1 MTDAC
6 LIQFGTSRFL
16 QAHVDLFASEA
27 AEAGQD
33 VPEIVVVQTSGDAAR
48 AARVAAFG
56 QPGGYPVV
64 IRGLGR
70 DGLKI
75 DRTVTVTSVSRGMAA
90 SRDWQD
96 LVRLFTT
103 SATAV
108 LSNVGDGGYRVAN
121 VDRSLAVVEGEYAPK
136 SFPAILLALMYARWR
151 HGNFEP
157 LTMLPCELV
166 QRNGDTLKR
175 IIVDFAGEI
184 GVDNS
189 FRNWLEQD
197 CVWVNSLVDRI
208 VSEPIEPVGAVAEP
222 YALWAV
228 EKQPGLSMP
237 FAHPDVVLTD
247 NLEHYERLKLH
258 ILNLGHSWLAQRWI
272 DSGRPVEMIV
282 RAALDDLDTADAL
295 SRIFVSEVV
304 PGFAAHGLGDQAAAY
319 VLQTMARFR
328 NPFLAHRIADIA
340 NDHDAKLAK
349 RVGEFL
355 CWVSAAANPPA
366 MPELAKLASHA
377 GAPVS

>member
-6 LIQFGTSRFL
+6 IIQFGTSRLL

-27 AEAGQD
+27 AGAGQD
-33 VPEIVVVQTSGDAAR
+33 VPDIVVVQTSGDAAR

-56 QPGGYPVV
+56 QAGGYPVV
-64 IRGLGR
+64 IRGIGS

-75 DRTVTVTSVSRGMAA
+75 DRTVTITSVSRGMVA

-96 LVRLFTT
+96 LVTLCATRT
-103 SATAV
+103 TAV
-108 LSNVGDGGYRVAN
+108 LSNVGDGGYLVAN
-121 VDRSLAVVEGEYAPK
+121 ADRSLAVVEGEHAPK
-136 SFPAILLALMYARWR
+136 SFPAILLALMCARWR
-151 HGNFEP
+151 YGNFEP

-175 IIVDFAGEI
+175 IIVDLAVEI

-197 CVWVNSLVDRI
+197 CLWVNSLVDRI
-208 VSEPIEPVGAVAEP
+208 VSESIEPVGAVAEP

-237 FAHPDVVLTD
+237 FAHTDVVLTD
-247 NLEHYERLKLH
+247 NLEHYERLKVH

-272 DSGRPVEMIV
+272 DAGRPADMTV
-282 RAALDDLDTADAL
+282 RAALDDRTTLDAL
-295 SRIFVSEVV
+295 SRVFVAEVV

-328 NPFLAHRIADIA
+328 NPFLAHRITDIA
-340 NDHDAKLAK
+340 NDHDAKIAK

-355 CWVSAAANPPA
+355 RWVSAATNPPA
-366 MPELAKLASHA
+366 MPELVKLASHT
-377 GAPVS
+377 GVSVS